1 MLSEEVLHPHSS
13 PQFVAENLLH
23 PLLPP
28 PRPVK
33 LDSNGDKPPPEPPN
47 LTLLNI
53 FLRGQKET
61 GVHKGPQWSQIGAH
75 DLKNEKFADYDC
87 FERSPRMHAWPQSG
101 EKQRISK
108 NILFLCP
115 SGFIMGIIEEPDE
128 QRPVQSESPPVHH
141 PWCI

>member
-1 MLSEEVLHPHSS
+1 MPPEEVLHPHSS

-33 LDSNGDKPPPEPPN
+33 LDSNGDKPAPEPPN

-61 GVHKGPQWSQIGAH
+61 GVHKGPQWPQTGAH
-75 DLKNEKFADYDC
+75 DLEIEKLSFGAVWSV
-87 FERSPRMHAWPQSG
+87 FG
-101 EKQRISK
+101 
-108 NILFLCP
+108 
-115 SGFIMGIIEEPDE
+115 GF
-128 QRPVQSESPPVHH
+128 
-141 PWCI
+141 

>member
-33 LDSNGDKPPPEPPN
+33 LDSNGDKPAPEPPN

-61 GVHKGPQWSQIGAH
+61 GVQKGPQWSQL
-75 DLKNEKFADYDC
+75 LKLEL
-87 FERSPRMHAWPQSG
+87 M
-101 EKQRISK
+101 I
-108 NILFLCP
+108 
-115 SGFIMGIIEEPDE
+115 
-128 QRPVQSESPPVHH
+128 
-141 PWCI
+141 